1 VLASIIRKEVITLPN
16 LNTTDVLTD
25 NQLGYLASSL
35 PKPKAR
41 TGRPGYSNTE
51 LLPGIL
57 KVLRSGMRWRDLDRK
72 NFPSGV
78 THWRR
83 LRFWGLKFGLKV
95 TWEGILKKLHK
106 SNKLNLNIVSIDG
119 SLVPSFGFSD
129 TTGYSGKYKKTGTK
143 ISTLVDFLGTPFNV
157 VFASGNTHDMPLAVP
172 TIINNVVGK
181 PGIILADK
189 GYDSDK
195 LRLKLKESGINS
207 NIAVRNSGRRK
218 DKIKYNIPLGKL
230 RFKIE
235 RTNAWIKSFRRLHF
249 RFDVTFASFQALTYL
264 ALIVICL
271 RKLIS

>member
-1 VLASIIRKEVITLPN
+1 MITLPN
-16 LNTTDVLTD
+16 TNTTDVLNTS
-25 NQLGYLASSL
+25 QLEYLASKL
-35 PKPKAR
+35 PKPVAK
-41 TGRPGYSNTE
+41 TGRPSYSNIE

-57 KVLRSGMRWRDLDRK
+57 KVLRSGMRWRDLDHRH
-72 NFPSGV
+72 FPSGV

-83 LRFWGLKFGLKV
+83 LRFWGLKFGLKI
-95 TWEGILKKLHK
+95 TWEEILQRLHK
-106 SNKLNLNIVSIDG
+106 LNKLNLNIASIDG
-119 SLVPSFGFSD
+119 SLIQSFGFSD

-157 VFASGNTHDMPLAVP
+157 VFASGNTHDMPLAIP
-172 TIINNVVGK
+172 TIINNTVGK

-195 LRLKLKESGINS
+195 LRLRLKESGINP
-207 NIAVRNSGRRK
+207 NIAVRNIKGRK
-218 DKIKYNIPLGKL
+218 TNINYNIPLGKM

-249 RFDVTFASFQALTYL
+249 RFDTTFASFQALTYL

-271 RKLIS
+271 RKLI

>member
-1 VLASIIRKEVITLPN
+1 MITLPN
-16 LNTTDVLTD
+16 TNTTDVLNTS
-25 NQLGYLASSL
+25 QLEYLASEL
-35 PKPKAR
+35 PKPKAK
-41 TGRPGYSNTE
+41 TGRPSYSNRE

-72 NFPSGV
+72 DCPTGV

-83 LRFWGLKFGLKV
+83 LRLWGFKFGLKI
-95 TWEGILKKLHK
+95 TWEEILQKLYK
-106 SNKLNLNIVSIDG
+106 LNKLNLNIASIDG
-119 SLVPSFGFSD
+119 SLIQSFGFSD

-157 VFASGNTHDMPLAVP
+157 VFASGNTHDMPLAIP
-172 TIINNVVGK
+172 TIINNTVGK
-181 PGIILADK
+181 PEIILADK

-195 LRLKLKESGINS
+195 LRLKLEQNGINT
-207 NIAVRNSGRRK
+207 NIAVRNIKGR
-218 DKIKYNIPLGKL
+218 KIAINYNIPLGKM

-264 ALIVICL
+264 GLIVICL
-271 RKLIS
+271 RKLIK